1 MVGPPSGELVDPRSL
16 SGRQGG
22 LNLRLDTARVGI
34 IGGLRLRRLPLNE
47 LRRFHDERWYD
58 TRNTHG
64 NILYQVDP
72 RASFHPTVTGWRR
85 RLYESNPPIACDQ
98 GYSRHTVNRKLTETI
113 NSPGIAAHSVN
124 R

>member
-1 MVGPPSGELVDPRSL
+1 MGLHTITIDPPWRVSGRICSDDRSRGAMRRSPPSGELVDPRSL
-16 SGRQGG
+16 ARGQGG
-22 LNLRLDTARVGI
+22 LYRRLGRARVG

-72 RASFHPTVTGWRR
+72 CSDPWA
-85 RLYESNPPIACDQ
+85 
-98 GYSRHTVNRKLTETI
+98 
-113 NSPGIAAHSVN
+113 
-124 R
+124 